1 GRIAATSVP
10 VRIGSAGRA
19 SCRCGLDCPPGMAR
33 CTAMAASASK
43 EATSSRSASPTAR
56 VDDSIEGRSIE
67 SGLPGSHDFRDS
79 RSRTWVSAT
88 KALRGLQRLFEQALD
103 QQRRDLDRI
112 RKPVLVD
119 ELEAFAR
126 QVVLLVAEVREARRR
141 NAFLVEG
148 ERIDPLSRRAD
159 AQIVT
164 VTEAE
169 LLRETGQPIRERL
182 WRGHQLEAV

>member
-1 GRIAATSVP
+1 
-10 VRIGSAGRA
+10 
-19 SCRCGLDCPPGMAR
+19 MAR
-33 CTAMAASASK
+33 CTTMAASASR
-43 EATSSRSASPTAR
+43 EATSSRSASATAR

-67 SGLPGSHDFRDS
+67 LGLPGNRDLRDS

-88 KALRGLQRLFEQALD
+88 KALLRLRLHGLFEQALD
-103 QQRRDLDRI
+103 HQLRDVDRI
-112 RKPVLVD
+112 RKALLVH

-141 NAFLVEG
+141 NALLVER
-148 ERIDPLSRRAD
+148 ERVDPRSRRAD

-169 LLRETGQPIRERL
+169 LLRETGQPVREGLR
-182 WRGHQLEAV
+182 RGHQLEA

>member
-1 GRIAATSVP
+1 G
-10 VRIGSAGRA
+10 
-19 SCRCGLDCPPGMAR
+19 
-33 CTAMAASASK
+33 
-43 EATSSRSASPTAR
+43 
-56 VDDSIEGRSIE
+56 
-67 SGLPGSHDFRDS
+67 
-79 RSRTWVSAT
+79 SRTWVSAT

-126 QVVLLVAEVREARRR
+126 QVVLLVAEVREACRR

-148 ERIDPLSRRAD
+148 ERVDPRSRRAD

-169 LLRETGQPIRERL
+169 LLRETRQPVRERL
-182 WRGHQLEAV
+182 WRAHQLEAIAVGDAVEVHDPLDSLQLAGHLGVEDPRARADAPDLLGGEGDEDQRARVSVAGERFGDPANALDARRVVDDARAAPDG